1 MVPLSL
7 YQMLMQP
14 QRPQQGPQ
22 QGPQPGPP
30 QGPQQGPQPSPQQ
43 RWFDLISRPPA
54 DPGAPPQRPTNPY
67 EAMLNM
73 TQNAGM
79 QGPPPQQQPTQPGQ
93 VVQQGQD
100 PYAYRRP
107 QNSLGLAQMGL
118 GLLAPRDPY
127 GR

>member
-1 MVPLSL
+1 MMPLSL
-7 YQMLMQP
+7 YQMMMMQQP
-14 QRPQQGPQ
+14 QRPQQPQ
-22 QGPQPGPP
+22 

-43 RWFDLISRPPA
+43 RWFDMISRPPQN
-54 DPGAPPQRPTNPY
+54 GAPAQRPTDPY
-67 EAMLNM
+67 SAMLNM
-73 TQNAGM
+73 TQNMGM
-79 QGPPPQQQPTQPGQ
+79 QGPQPQQQPAQPGQ

-107 QNSLGLAQMGL
+107 QNSLGMAQMGL